1 MGFGKRQ
8 EVVCYVGVWGMESS
22 ASLEGEREHHLLR
35 LRLLA
40 EQLCI
45 TLTEGS

>member
-1 MGFGKRQ
+1 
-8 EVVCYVGVWGMESS
+8 MESS
-22 ASLEGEREHHLLR
+22 ASLGWEREHHLLK
-35 LRLLA
+35 LSLLA

>member
-1 MGFGKRQ
+1 M
-8 EVVCYVGVWGMESS
+8 CLVGVRGMESS
-22 ASLEGEREHHLLR
+22 AEGEGEREHHLLK
-35 LRLLA
+35 LSLLA